1 MSVSPQHGRMGW
13 LQSPGQVLGLGVRVS
28 PECGSTACAELYSWQ
43 AGMGCFLA
51 SSKAPPHQSLYVGNA
66 KGCTA
71 PTVHVPPWGGWEHPS
86 VVGLGV
92 GPVPVQQWS

>member
-43 AGMGCFLA
+43 AGMGYFLA
-51 SSKAPPHQSLYVGNA
+51 SSKAPPHQSLHVGNA
-66 KGCTA
+66 KA
-71 PTVHVPPWGGWEHPS
+71 AQHPQYTFLPG
-86 VVGLGV
+86 VVGSTH
-92 GPVPVQQWS
+92 QW